1 MEISGASVP
10 RKGSRSRSQ
19 TGEAVEGVKIP
30 GRRLVEQ
37 AERKGDEAEVPLAQ
51 DLGLV
56 SFLKLTFEEVG
67 KDHLAAFAGNLTYKA
82 LFALFP
88 LFTLLLSLLGL
99 FNATNLVQ
107 TFLDSLTGVLP
118 ASALQFISD
127 QLLAIAGQDA
137 EGAFTVG
144 VVVSILLALWGISGA
159 FRSVMDA
166 LNAVYE
172 VEEDRPFLKKYGIS
186 IFMSVA
192 VIALLLGALLL
203 FVSGLAVGE
212 GLAGALGLGSV
223 FGLVWGIVQWP
234 ILAFMVLLA
243 VALIYYFAPAAEQR
257 WRWISVGSVV
267 ALVFWVLFSLAF
279 SLYVG
284 TFGSYN
290 ETYGSLAGVMVL
302 MLYVYYSAFIILIG
316 AEMNQVIEWHIP
328 GGKDEGDKVPA
339 ADRDG
344 TTGAS

>member
-1 MEISGASVP
+1 MARG
-10 RKGSRSRSQ
+10 
-19 TGEAVEGVKIP
+19 
-30 GRRLVEQ
+30 
-37 AERKGDEAEVPLAQ
+37 
-51 DLGLV
+51 LGLV
-56 SFLKLTFEEVG
+56 SFLKLTFNEVG
-67 KDHLAAFAGNLTYKA
+67 EDHLASFAGNLTYKA

-88 LFTLLLSLLGL
+88 FFTLLLSLLGL
-99 FNATNLVQ
+99 FNATGLVR

-118 ASALQFISD
+118 ASAIEFVSD
-127 QLLAIAGQDA
+127 QLLAIAGQES

-144 VVVSILLALWGISGA
+144 VVISILLALWGISGA

-186 IFMSVA
+186 VFMSVA
-192 VIALLLGALLL
+192 VIVLLLGALFLL
-203 FVSGLAVGE
+203 VSGLAVGE
-212 GLAGALGLGSV
+212 GAAGVFGLGAV
-223 FGLVWGIVQWP
+223 FGLVWSIVQWP
-234 ILAFMVLLA
+234 VLAFMVLLA
-243 VALIYYFAPAAEQR
+243 FAMIYYYAPAAEQR

-302 MLYVYYSAFIILIG
+302 MLYVYYSAFIVLIG

-328 GGKDEGDKVPA
+328 GGKNEGDKTPV
-339 ADRDG
+339 
-344 TTGAS
+344 S